1 MAHDIVAILAAR
13 IQNGTRNSGDD
24 HQHSSQPAAKSR
36 TASNLRRRR
45 TPFLLLGSCIRK
57 LRPQHEQNGSLG
69 HVDIVSL

>member
-36 TASNLRRRR
+36 TASNLRRR
-45 TPFLLLGSCIRK
+45 TPFLVLGSRIRK
-57 LRPQHEQNGSLG
+57 LRPQNEQNGSLG
-69 HVDIVSL
+69 HVEIVSL